1 MPVSPLGLLT
11 TRRSTLPPIRGRE
24 YHFGPSPRPRL
35 PAENRDHRPAQPD
48 AKALRTTMRIRNIAG
63 ALICSFLLFPQALAQ
78 PETITLAYSG
88 GPGSVIDL
96 AAQEFARRVEAR
108 TGGSVE
114 MVLFG
119 SGQLGSDLE
128 LLLKLR
134 LGTVDLALPG
144 TVMSSQ
150 VPLFGLFDLPYL
162 IRDRAHMVQ
171 IRGTVIEPFLVPAA
185 SQQGY
190 RILAVW
196 ENGFRHVT
204 NNVRPIVSPEDL
216 RGIRLR
222 VPEGAWRLRMF
233 EVLGASPTP
242 MPFSELYLA
251 LQSGVIDGQE
261 NPLTQIH
268 SARLYEVQTF
278 LSLTGHVYSPVY
290 LTAGARWS
298 RLDPLLQELLSEIGR
313 DVEQFSLET
322 GANLEDDLLA
332 KLTAAGMRVN
342 KADRQAFRAASR
354 AIYQIF
360 SSEVP
365 QGELLIQLATE
376 SEEGAPP

>member
-1 MPVSPLGLLT
+1 
-11 TRRSTLPPIRGRE
+11 
-24 YHFGPSPRPRL
+24 
-35 PAENRDHRPAQPD
+35 
-48 AKALRTTMRIRNIAG
+48 MRIRNIAG